1 VIANVANQALGS
13 PLGAR
18 APVHP
23 NDHVN
28 AGQSSNDAFPS
39 AVHLATALA
48 LRDALLPALRTL
60 ETSLRGVS
68 SKTWATLKPGRTHL
82 QDALPMRMG
91 QVFFGHA
98 DEMAQVARRVQS
110 ALEQEACE
118 LALGGTAVG
127 TGFGAAR
134 GFAAAV
140 VHDLRRCVL
149 WMCAAFALVHP
160 CSARRDAQH
169 HLVRWPAKPHCRC
182 ARRAR
187 TSRRRRRWTTCCT
200 FRACSAARQ
209 CRSAASQ
216 TPCAGWAPARAP
228 ASARYSCPR
237 CSRAAP

>member
-1 VIANVANQALGS
+1 VIANVANQALAS

-18 APVHP
+18 WPLHP

-60 ETSLRGVS
+60 EASLRGVS

-91 QVFFGHA
+91 QVFLGHA

-140 VHDLRRCVL
+140 VHDLRRCVR
-149 WMCAAFALVHP
+149 WMCACAAFALVHP

-169 HLVRWPAKPHCRC
+169 HLVRWPAKRRCRC

-187 TSRRRRRWTTCCT
+187 TSRRRRRSTTCCT
-200 FRACSAARQ
+200 SRVCSAALQ
-209 CRSAASQ
+209 YRSAASP
-216 TPCAGWAPARAP
+216 TACAG
-228 ASARYSCPR
+228 
-237 CSRAAP
+237 